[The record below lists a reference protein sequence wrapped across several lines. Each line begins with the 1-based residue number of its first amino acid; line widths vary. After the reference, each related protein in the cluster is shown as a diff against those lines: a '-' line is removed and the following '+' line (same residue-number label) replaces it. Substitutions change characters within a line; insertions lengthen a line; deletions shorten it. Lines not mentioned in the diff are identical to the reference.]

1 MKRVSLFI
9 GRRKTALQYFSSVPE
24 TACFFSRSG
33 KSPALLDEARVRVG
47 GQILGTSP
55 RSRHWRSI
63 RMKPLCLVTAVG
75 IAALAVAPSVVSAQ
89 QKTLYVA
96 GYGGSFEKTI
106 REEVIPGFEQETGV
120 KVEYVAGNSTDTLAK
135 LQAQK
140 SNQQIDVAIVDD
152 GPMYQAIQLGFCG
165 KLDGL
170 PADLYDAAR
179 FKDDYAVG
187 IGIVATGLM
196 YNTKIFAEKGWA
208 PPTSWNDLKDPKYQG
223 QLVIPPINNTYGLHA
238 LLMLARMNGG
248 SEADVDTGFK
258 IFKDEI
264 NPNVLAYEPSPGKMT
279 ELFQSGQ
286 AVLAVWGTGRV
297 QSFAN
302 TGFPVDFVYPREGAV
317 TLLTTACPIAKPNA
331 SPLASS
337 FVRKLLEPKIQLV
350 MLKDYGYG
358 PVLKSIVVPPELGK
372 MAPIGER
379 AAKLYTADW
388 SIINDKR
395 EEWTKRWNR
404 EVER

>member
-1 MKRVSLFI
+1 MKILSLL
-9 GRRKTALQYFSSVPE
+9 TAAS
-24 TACFFSRSG
+24 
-33 KSPALLDEARVRVG
+33 
-47 GQILGTSP
+47 
-55 RSRHWRSI
+55 
-63 RMKPLCLVTAVG
+63 
-75 IAALAVAPSVVSAQ
+75 IAALIASPASAQ

-106 REEVIPGFEQETGV
+106 RDEVIPIFEKENGV

-140 SNQQIDVAIVDD
+140 GNQQIDVAIVDD

-170 PADLYDAAR
+170 PAADLYDSAR
-179 FKDDYAVG
+179 FKDDRAVA

-196 YNTKIFAEKGWA
+196 YNTKAFAEKGWA
-208 PPTSWNDLKDPKYQG
+208 PPTSWNDLKDTKYAK
-223 QLVIPPINNTYGLHA
+223 QLVIPPINNTYGLEA
-238 LLMLARMNGG
+238 LVMLSRMNGG
-248 SEADVDTGFK
+248 GESNVDSGFK
-258 IFKDEI
+258 IFKEQI

-286 AVLAVWGTGRV
+286 AVIAVWGTGRV

-302 TGFPVDFVYPREGAV
+302 TGFPVDFVYPKEGAA

-337 FVRKLLEPKIQLV
+337 FVKMLLDPKIQLV

-358 PVLKSIVVPPELGK
+358 PVLKSLKVPPELGK

-379 AAKLYTADW
+379 AAKLYNPDW
-388 SIINDKR
+388 TLINEKR

>member
-1 MKRVSLFI
+1 MKNLSL
-9 GRRKTALQYFSSVPE
+9 L
-24 TACFFSRSG
+24 
-33 KSPALLDEARVRVG
+33 
-47 GQILGTSP
+47 
-55 RSRHWRSI
+55 
-63 RMKPLCLVTAVG
+63 TAVG
-75 IAALAVAPSVVSAQ
+75 IAALTAIPSVAIAQ

-106 REEVIPGFEQETGV
+106 REQVIPGFEKENGV

-140 SNQQIDVAIVDD
+140 GNQQIDVVIVDD

-170 PADLYDAAR
+170 PADLYDTAR
-179 FKDDYAVG
+179 FKDDRAVA

-196 YNTKIFAEKGWA
+196 YNTKAFAEKGWA
-208 PPTSWNDLKDPKYQG
+208 PPTSWNDLKDPKYQK
-223 QLVIPPINNTYGLHA
+223 QLVVPPINNTYGLEA
-238 LLMLARMNGG
+238 LLMLAKMNGG
-248 SEADVDTGFK
+248 SEANVDAGFK
-258 IFKDEI
+258 IFKNDI

-286 AVLAVWGTGRV
+286 AVIAVWGSGRV

-302 TGFPVDFVYPREGAV
+302 TGFPVDFVYPKEGAA

-337 FVRKLLEPKIQLV
+337 FVKVLLDPKIQLV

-358 PVLKSIVVPPELGK
+358 PVLKSLVISPELGK

-379 AAKLYTADW
+379 AAKLYNPDW
-388 SIINDKR
+388 TVINDKR
-395 EEWTKRWNR
+395 EEWTKRCNR

>member
-1 MKRVSLFI
+1 MKNLSL
-9 GRRKTALQYFSSVPE
+9 L
-24 TACFFSRSG
+24 
-33 KSPALLDEARVRVG
+33 
-47 GQILGTSP
+47 
-55 RSRHWRSI
+55 
-63 RMKPLCLVTAVG
+63 TAVG
-75 IAALAVAPSVVSAQ
+75 IAALTAIPSVAIAQ

-106 REEVIPGFEQETGV
+106 REQVIPGFEKENGV

-140 SNQQIDVAIVDD
+140 GNQQIDVVIVDD

-170 PADLYDAAR
+170 PADLYDTAR
-179 FKDDYAVG
+179 FKDDRAVA

-196 YNTKIFAEKGWA
+196 YNTKAFAEKGWA
-208 PPTSWNDLKDPKYQG
+208 PPTSWNDLKDPKYQK
-223 QLVIPPINNTYGLHA
+223 QLVVPPINNTYGLEA
-238 LLMLARMNGG
+238 LLMLAKMNGG
-248 SEADVDTGFK
+248 SEANVDAGFK
-258 IFKDEI
+258 IFKNDI
-264 NPNVLAYEPSPGKMT
+264 NPNVLPYEPSPGKMT

-286 AVLAVWGTGRV
+286 AVIAVWGSGRV

-302 TGFPVDFVYPREGAV
+302 TGFPVDFVYPKEGAA

-337 FVRKLLEPKIQLV
+337 FVKVLLDPKIQLV

-358 PVLKSIVVPPELGK
+358 PVLKSLVISPELGK

-379 AAKLYTADW
+379 AAKLYNPDW
-388 SIINDKR
+388 TVINDKR

>member
-1 MKRVSLFI
+1 MKSL
-9 GRRKTALQYFSSVPE
+9 S
-24 TACFFSRSG
+24 
-33 KSPALLDEARVRVG
+33 LL
-47 GQILGTSP
+47 
-55 RSRHWRSI
+55 
-63 RMKPLCLVTAVG
+63 TAVS
-75 IAALAVAPSVVSAQ
+75 IAALVGLPPAVSAQ
-89 QKTLYVA
+89 QKTLFVA

-106 REEVIPGFEQETGV
+106 RDEVIPAFEQANDV

-140 SNQQIDVAIVDD
+140 GNQQIDVAIIDD

-165 KLDGL
+165 KIDGL

-179 FKDDYAVG
+179 FKDDRAVG
-187 IGIVATGLM
+187 TGIVATGLM
-196 YNTKIFAEKGWA
+196 YNTKVFAEKGWA
-208 PPTSWNDLKDPKYQG
+208 PPTSWNDLKDPKYQQ

-238 LLMLARMNGG
+238 LLMVAKMNGG
-248 SEADVDTGFK
+248 SESNVDAGFK
-258 IFKDEI
+258 IFKEEI
-264 NPNVLAYEPSPGKMT
+264 NSNVLAYEPSPGKMT

-302 TGFPVDFVYPREGAV
+302 TGFPVDFVYPKEGAV
-317 TLLTTACPIAKPNA
+317 TLLTAACPIAKPDM
-331 SPLASS
+331 SQLASS
-337 FVRKLLEPKIQLV
+337 FINRLLEPNIQLV

-358 PVLKSIVVPPELGK
+358 PVVKSVVVPPELMR

-388 SIINDKR
+388 TIINDKR
-395 EEWTKRWNR
+395 EGWTKRWNR

>member
-1 MKRVSLFI
+1 MKNLSL
-9 GRRKTALQYFSSVPE
+9 L
-24 TACFFSRSG
+24 
-33 KSPALLDEARVRVG
+33 
-47 GQILGTSP
+47 
-55 RSRHWRSI
+55 
-63 RMKPLCLVTAVG
+63 TAVG
-75 IAALAVAPSVVSAQ
+75 IAALAAIPSVAMAQ

-106 REEVIPGFEQETGV
+106 REQVIPGFEKENGV

-140 SNQQIDVAIVDD
+140 GNQQIDVIIVDD

-170 PADLYDAAR
+170 PADLYDTAH
-179 FKDDYAVG
+179 FKDDRAVA

-196 YNTKIFAEKGWA
+196 YNTKVFAEKGWA
-208 PPTSWNDLKDPKYQG
+208 PPTSWNDLKDPKYQK
-223 QLVIPPINNTYGLHA
+223 QLVIPPINNTYGLEA
-238 LLMLARMNGG
+238 LLMLAKMNGG
-248 SEADVDTGFK
+248 SEANVDAGFK
-258 IFKDEI
+258 IFKNDI

-286 AVLAVWGTGRV
+286 AVIAVWGSGRV

-302 TGFPVDFVYPREGAV
+302 TGFPVDFVYPKEGAA

-331 SPLASS
+331 SPLATS
-337 FVRKLLEPKIQLV
+337 FVKRLLDPKIQLV

-358 PVLKSIVVPPELGK
+358 PVLKSLVIAPELGK

-379 AAKLYTADW
+379 AAKLYNPDW
-388 SIINDKR
+388 IVINDKR

>member
-1 MKRVSLFI
+1 MK
-9 GRRKTALQYFSSVPE
+9 Q
-24 TACFFSRSG
+24 
-33 KSPALLDEARVRVG
+33 
-47 GQILGTSP
+47 LG
-55 RSRHWRSI
+55 
-63 RMKPLCLVTAVG
+63 LVTAV
-75 IAALAVAPSVVSAQ
+75 IATLALTPSAGLAQ

-106 REEVIPGFEQETGV
+106 RDAVIPAFEQANGV

-140 SNQQIDVAIVDD
+140 GNQQIDVAIVDD

-165 KLDGL
+165 KVDGL

-179 FKDDYAVG
+179 FKDDRAVA

-196 YNTKIFAEKGWA
+196 YNTKVFAEKGWA
-208 PPTSWNDLKDPKYQG
+208 PPTSWNDLKDSKYQK
-223 QLVIPPINNTYGLHA
+223 QLVIPPINNTYGLEA

-248 SEADVDTGFK
+248 SEANVDAGFK
-258 IFKDEI
+258 IFKEQI

-302 TGFPVDFVYPREGAV
+302 TGFPVDFVYPKEGAA

-337 FVRKLLEPKIQLV
+337 FVKMLLDPKIQLV

-358 PVLKSIVVPPELGK
+358 PVLKSLVVPPELGK

-379 AAKLYTADW
+379 AAKLYSPDW
-388 SIINDKR
+388 AVINEKR

>member
-1 MKRVSLFI
+1 MKHLGLLTAVSL
-9 GRRKTALQYFSSVPE
+9 
-24 TACFFSRSG
+24 
-33 KSPALLDEARVRVG
+33 
-47 GQILGTSP
+47 
-55 RSRHWRSI
+55 
-63 RMKPLCLVTAVG
+63 
-75 IAALAVAPSVVSAQ
+75 AALASVSSQALAQ

-106 REEVIPGFEQETGV
+106 RDEVIPGFEKETGV

-140 SNQQIDVAIVDD
+140 GNQQIDVAIVDD

-165 KLDGL
+165 KVDGL
-170 PADLYDAAR
+170 AGIDLYDAAR
-179 FKDDYAVG
+179 FKDDHAVA
-187 IGIVATGLM
+187 IGLVATGLM
-196 YNTKIFAEKGWA
+196 YNTKVFAEKGWA
-208 PPTSWNDLKDPKYQG
+208 PPTSWNDLKDPKFRN
-223 QLVIPPINNTYGLHA
+223 QLVIPPINNTYGLEA
-238 LLMLARMNGG
+238 LVMLSRMNGG
-248 SEADVDTGFK
+248 GEANVDSGFK
-258 IFKDEI
+258 IFKEEI
-264 NPNVLAYEPSPGKMT
+264 NANVLAYEPSPGKMT

-302 TGFPVDFVYPREGAV
+302 TGFPVDFVYPKEGAA
-317 TLLTTACPIAKPNA
+317 TLLTTACPITKPNA

-337 FVRKLLEPKIQLV
+337 FIKMLLDPKIQLV

-358 PVLKSIVVPPELGK
+358 PVLKSVVVPPELGK

-379 AAKLYTADW
+379 AAKLYNPDW
-388 SIINDKR
+388 TVINEKR

>member
-1 MKRVSLFI
+1 
-9 GRRKTALQYFSSVPE
+9 
-24 TACFFSRSG
+24 
-33 KSPALLDEARVRVG
+33 
-47 GQILGTSP
+47 
-55 RSRHWRSI
+55 
-63 RMKPLCLVTAVG
+63 MKPFSLLTAIS
-75 IAALAVAPSVVSAQ
+75 IAALAALPSDVSAQ

-106 REEVIPGFEQETGV
+106 RDEVIPAFEQANGV

-140 SNQQIDVAIVDD
+140 GNQQIDVIIVDD
-152 GPMYQAIQLGFCG
+152 GPMYQAIQLGFCAKVEG
-165 KLDGL
+165 V

-179 FKDDYAVG
+179 FKDDLAVG
-187 IGIVATGLM
+187 TGLVATGLM

-208 PPTSWNDLKDPKYQG
+208 PPTSWNDIKDPKYQNK
-223 QLVIPPINNTYGLHA
+223 LVIPPINNTYGLHA

-248 SEADVDTGFK
+248 SESNVDAGFK

-286 AVLAVWGTGRV
+286 AVLAVWGSGRV

-302 TGFPVDFVYPREGAV
+302 TGFPVDFVYPKEGAA
-317 TLLTTACPIAKPNA
+317 TLLTAACPIAKANA

-337 FVRKLLEPKIQLV
+337 FIQKLLDPKIQLV
-350 MLKDYGYG
+350 LLKDYGYG
-358 PVLKSIVVPPELGK
+358 PVLKSLAVPPELGK

-379 AAKLYTADW
+379 AAKLYTPDW
-388 SIINDKR
+388 SIMNDKR